1 MSVIRTFVSH
11 HGGDYEERVAP
22 ILRLVAPLGV
32 RPWIDKVDLGDRV
45 GLPLA
50 GQIEEAI
57 LRGPC
62 TSMSLFL
69 SKHSVT
75 RKWVEREVELALQRL
90 GDNFR
95 VLPIFLDPPDEI
107 DLPPT
112 FRRLLDQKPLWL
124 EPFKDPRFIEKY
136 AQSVWAAGGLTDS
149 SKEITLYL
157 GHRNPSWTVEVP
169 AQYSHAPTLDLRLKL
184 TGDRYYCPTDIEW
197 TKIEEGLTLIGRHLK
212 CLTRINIC
220 GFAPLGV
227 GTLIGKTWD
236 RGTCVQLFSD
246 NFFNHIHQT
255 WTTEG
260 QDFLLTDNW
269 SPDLSDETQLIK
281 MSRPATARHN
291 VMLMAFLPEGR
302 DVEYMSNIERWI
314 NERGADTVIQK
325 VTLPKYVTNPA
336 QAQQLVRECVGAIRF
351 IKRHCKEIKL
361 IEVISGYPL
370 ALAPLISYHLRK
382 CGPIHFYDEE
392 SNTHEYRLAAMIG
405 VSPSPAQSPSL

>member
-57 LRGPC
+57 FRGPC

-136 AQSVWAAGGLTDS
+136 AQSVWAAGGLTGTS
-149 SKEITLYL
+149 EEVTLYL

-169 AQYSHAPTLDLRLKL
+169 AQYSHAPTLDLRLNL
-184 TGDRYYCPTDIEW
+184 TGDRNYSPADTEWKTIEDGLK
-197 TKIEEGLTLIGRHLK
+197 KIDEHLK
-212 CLTRINIC
+212 CLKRINVC

-227 GTLIGKTWD
+227 GTLIGKIWD
-236 RGTCVQLFSD
+236 RGTGVQIFSD

-255 WTTEG
+255 WTTDG
-260 QDFLLTDNW
+260 KDFLLADSW
-269 SPDLSDETQLIK
+269 SPDVANESQLVK

-291 VMLMAFLPEGR
+291 AMLMAFLPAGR
-302 DVEYMSNIERWI
+302 DIEYMAHIERWVS
-314 NERGADTVIQK
+314 ERGASTLIQK
-325 VTLPKYVTNPA
+325 VILPAHVANPE
-336 QAQQLVRECVGAIRF
+336 QAQQLVRECVGTVRF
-351 IKRHCKEIKL
+351 VKRHCQEIKL
-361 IEVISGYPL
+361 IEIISGYQL
-370 ALAPLISYHLRK
+370 ALAPLISYHLK
-382 CGPIHFYDEE
+382 NCGPLHFYDEVKI
-392 SNTHEYRLAAMIG
+392 THEYRLAAVI
-405 VSPSPAQSPSL
+405 S

>member
-57 LRGPC
+57 FRGPC

-90 GDNFR
+90 DGGFR

-112 FRRLLDQKPLWL
+112 FRRLLIEQKPLWL
-124 EPFKDPRFIEKY
+124 EPFKDPRFVEKY
-136 AQSVWAAGGLTDS
+136 AQSVWAAGGLTVNS
-149 SKEITLYL
+149 EEVTLYL

-169 AQYSHAPTLDLRLKL
+169 AQYSHAPTLDLRLNL
-184 TGDRYYCPTDIEW
+184 IGDRQYSPADTEWKTIEDGLV
-197 TKIEEGLTLIGRHLK
+197 KIDKYLTCLK
-212 CLTRINIC
+212 RINVC

-227 GTLIGKTWD
+227 GTLIGSKWN
-236 RGTCVQLFSD
+236 RGTGVQIFSD
-246 NFFNHIHQT
+246 NFFNHLHQT
-255 WTTEG
+255 WTTNG
-260 QDFLLTDNW
+260 MDFLLADSW
-269 SPDLSDETQLIK
+269 SPDLSNESQLVK
-281 MSRPATARHN
+281 MSRPATAGHN
-291 VMLMAFLPEGR
+291 AMLMAFLPEGR
-302 DVEYMSNIERWI
+302 DMEYMAHIERWVS
-314 NERGADTVIQK
+314 ERGAKTLIQK
-325 VTLPKYVTNPA
+325 VMLPAHVASPE
-336 QAQQLVRECVGAIRF
+336 QAQQLVRECVGAVRF
-351 IKRHCKEIKL
+351 VKRQCPEIKL
-361 IEVISGYPL
+361 IEVISGYQL
-370 ALAPLISYHLRK
+370 ALAPLISYHLK
-382 CGPIHFYDEE
+382 NCGPLHFYDEVKI
-392 SNTHEYRLAAMIG
+392 THEYRLAASI
-405 VSPSPAQSPSL
+405 